1 MRRLWRAPSSTRWC
15 AGEAALRRRTPQTS
29 KPIMEKRR
37 RARINDSLTQ
47 LKGLILDVLKK
58 DMGSMPRYSK
68 LEKADILEMTVRHL
82 KDLQHKAVLTAA
94 NSLNITSGITNK
106 FRAGFSECIREVT
119 QFLSTSDGIQSDVR
133 SNLLQHLINCISDIN
148 TIPSHLMVN
157 VPVVSQMH
165 SHSSTPDNSAFSNVP
180 KANAPGVQ
188 VVPLTDG
195 QLAFLLPSTT
205 FPNTRSIQSISSATP
220 IGIKTLGTSELHSSK
235 ILLPSQH
242 PSSDVSRNSVHLALN
257 DPVWRPW

>member
-1 MRRLWRAPSSTRWC
+1 MLDYKSLSCRMESAHSGKAKTSADHRK
-15 AGEAALRRRTPQTS
+15 TS

-58 DMGSMPRYSK
+58 DSPRYSK

-82 KDLQHKAVLTAA
+82 KDLQHKHCAD
-94 NSLNITSGITNK
+94 SLNITSGITNK

-205 FPNTRSIQSISSATP
+205 FPNTRSIQSISNATP

>member
-133 SNLLQHLINCISDIN
+133 SNLLQHLINF
-148 TIPSHLMVN
+148 
-157 VPVVSQMH
+157 VSQMH

-195 QLAFLLPSTT
+195 QL
-205 FPNTRSIQSISSATP
+205 
-220 IGIKTLGTSELHSSK
+220 LGD
-235 ILLPSQH
+235 
-242 PSSDVSRNSVHLALN
+242 PSSLPVSSLRGVCMFSPCLRGFPPGAPVSSHSPKTCRLGGLAILN
-257 DPVWRPW
+257 WP